1 MALIDESSEEE
12 EEEEDED
19 TWQLVSGC
27 DDKESGVTELTVL
40 LKVSPAHGQ

>member
-1 MALIDESSEEE
+1 VALIDESSE

-27 DDKESGVTELTVL
+27 DDTESGVTELTVL